1 MNLLHVISKI
11 QPAIVAVADPH
22 AISKIQPVVQD
33 PHAISKIQ
41 PVVQDPHAISKI
53 QPVTPGDVIQTIQ
66 RVIRIMKFVIMVVEM
81 MMVTDLEIQ

>member
-1 MNLLHVISKI
+1 
-11 QPAIVAVADPH
+11 
-22 AISKIQPVVQD
+22 
-33 PHAISKIQ
+33 
-41 PVVQDPHAISKI
+41 VVQDPHAISKI

>member
-11 QPAIVAVADPH
+11 QPAIVAVA
-22 AISKIQPVVQD
+22 D

>member
-22 AISKIQPVVQD
+22 AISKIQPV
-33 PHAISKIQ
+33 I
-41 PVVQDPHAISKI
+41 QDPHAISKI